1 MAITELFGVKRG
13 VDNQVAFQ
21 ARLESGASYESVSVW
36 SAQRLPDK
44 HRESLEEEHG
54 RESK

>member
-21 ARLESGASYESVSVW
+21 ARLESGAIYESVSVW

-44 HRESLEEEHG
+44 HRESLEEEHD